1 MPSATP
7 RTSSTTRPP
16 RTSAPPKARAIPIG
30 DVPPPEDPP
39 PLLSVPAAAATVPS
53 RLGPAYVGSA
63 GSVGGSI
70 AESVGLGLVPLDLL
84 GLGDTLGD
92 GLPDGSGWSIRK
104 KVPTIPPPS
113 GTAVTLW
120 SPGWRSSGGGLNDD
134 VAMQLM
140 SVAFFTAWPSQ
151 LTVWAI
157 RLRIWAVRLCCGY
170 CTVITVLGGPA
181 WGSTETWPDGRGPA
195 WAGVASMAVAKLP
208 TNATRPAVSARRT
221 RIRQTPQAGP
231 TGGRSAPAMVLGT
244 RRSEQARRLGG
255 PDPAQSGARVPPA
268 HRSAR
273 RSRSSRATSAHS
285 GSPAGAPGSR
295 SMTSRSGPGA
305 PTFHWGTCSSSA
317 ARLASQTIVGRSSA
331 TTKSSVSRSFVEPGT
346 GSVSM
351 RTQAG
356 TPSGAFFSKKLLP
369 ATPLGYRF
377 RVNARSSMCGRST
390 GDTRV

>member
-1 MPSATP
+1 MPGKFGIGWVGDSASAYSGSSRRP
-7 RTSSTTRPP
+7 RITMYPRITTPP

-53 RLGPAYVGSA
+53 TLGPAYVGSA

-104 KVPTIPPPS
+104 NVSTVSPPS

-120 SPGWRSSGGGLNDD
+120 IPGLRSSEGGLNDD

-151 LTVWAI
+151 LNVTAI
-157 RLRIWAVRLCCGY
+157 RLQIWAVRLFCWY

-255 PDPAQSGARVPPA
+255 PDPAQSGTRGPPA

-273 RSRSSRATSAHS
+273 RSPYSSIRASTSPARTGRTAPLSTSAQS
-285 GSPAGAPGSR
+285 RGAETVGIGS
-295 SMTSRSGPGA
+295 
-305 PTFHWGTCSSSA
+305 
-317 ARLASQTIVGRSSA
+317 
-331 TTKSSVSRSFVEPGT
+331 
-346 GSVSM
+346 
-351 RTQAG
+351 
-356 TPSGAFFSKKLLP
+356 
-369 ATPLGYRF
+369 
-377 RVNARSSMCGRST
+377 ARSEYGATVVLAALFWLQSMNTLPGRRFLVILAVICFGCARGSS
-390 GDTRV
+390 